1 MSMFLNMFKS
11 KKKDDLSQNTDNND
25 DKDSECKNDSHI
37 KNNISSNN
45 LNNNETNLE
54 TINQTKNNKPKTF
67 GFIKKGKNKEN
78 NYTQSGDF
86 SSKDNTK
93 ININEEELPKSN
105 NNFKFIKKKKTE
117 LAQNDSES
125 IIKNNCEL
133 TNEENKLSRNID
145 EIYSVLNNETNCNVY
160 IDSSKNNNYDLKSN
174 DINKEST
181 VDPIN
186 NNLENIKKTKKFE
199 FVKKKDKTKQIENNN
214 ISDITSVTES
224 ITHSVKKLKEDLNS
238 NYKNFDGLEDNKS
251 ITASVSEN
259 TNNLCSKSN
268 LNSMNKS
275 LVNISNKNSSNN
287 TRKISVENNI
297 ISSNSPVSLKKQCKE
312 NLDRNQTQL
321 FEIYSSINNLKQNIN
336 TYNKQ
341 IKEKCEQL
349 SNITEKIDIAIAD
362 ENYLKAE
369 DLQNK
374 TNNIKIQI
382 ERLNTKCEELS
393 KELLQLKEREL
404 ISYKTILNSYKE
416 VSHNFNKLEEHT
428 LKEISDLKVN
438 EISKH
443 KNDEFRI
450 KKLKEKLENLEQSI
464 EINKEDLN
472 IEEDKIN
479 SLIGTQSLE
488 ISEELG
494 ELNIAKTKIN
504 EEIEDIKKLLE
515 EKLLVLDSIS
525 LKIKEKENEIEAIKS
540 NFKPEYKK
548 LNAKK
553 AKYDEDIIIYN
564 EQIEE
569 LSKLE
574 ENLKHKEDNY
584 KIKIQ
589 NLENMSD
596 QYKYESLKFN
606 SLIEKIGKEVIE
618 ISNNLTKENEIKSK
632 IYLDKQDY
640 NQILVN
646 TEEKKNNLNLLISNL
661 KSYQKEIYDYDL
673 KLPELEEEKRKF
685 VSLKNFKEAGKIAS
699 EIKKINEHKL
709 NISNNID
716 KIKLE
721 KQSIE
726 NNIGEMNLSNSK
738 KINEIK
744 NSEVI
749 LDCINYENLK
759 IYEDNIKLLINEF
772 NSNLLDKEDIKLKN
786 NDALNNSIKKKIDVL
801 KKGLDIV
808 SDEILELEILDHI
821 KNKYFSSDK
830 KDSLYIDDKKESD
843 ISRTKD
849 SNQDLILLEINNKE
863 DEKIIVDKLD
873 INLTKVR
880 IYI

>member
-382 ERLNTKCEELS
+382 ERLNTKCDELS

>member
-404 ISYKTILNSYKE
+404 ITYKTILNSYKE

>member
-45 LNNNETNLE
+45 INNNETNLE

-786 NDALNNSIKKKIDVL
+786 NHALNNSIKKKIDVL